1 MRFPFMDKRDAIYIG
16 HCKTMLEHRGKGF
29 YPILLTRILA
39 DNEGVVVAF
48 MAIEVDNAA
57 SIRGVEKAGFLVFAK
72 GHIDG
77 LLKRFVMNER
87 L

>member
-1 MRFPFMDKRDAIYIG
+1 M
-16 HCKTMLEHRGKGF
+16 
-29 YPILLTRILA
+29 
-39 DNEGVVVAF
+39 VAF

-72 GHIDG
+72 VHIDG
-77 LLKRFVMNER
+77 LLKLFVMNER